1 MKWLVFSLFILVLI
15 TIAVLL
21 YKVVPQI
28 FSYKTNNVM
37 ESRGPRRWCELHNQF
52 YFDPQVCPR
61 CTYFENI
68 ELTDPGRQPIFP
80 GEDTRHRRTFND

>member
-1 MKWLVFSLFILVLI
+1 MKWLALVFVIVILGI
-15 TIAVLL
+15 IAILL

-37 ESRGPRRWCELHNQF
+37 KNRGDRRWCALHNQY
-52 YFDPQVCPR
+52 YFEGMCPR

-68 ELTDPGRQPIFP
+68 ELTDPGRRPIFP

>member
-1 MKWLVFSLFILVLI
+1 MKWLALALLIIVLT

-21 YKVVPQI
+21 YKVIPQI

-37 ESRGPRRWCELHNQF
+37 ENRRPRKWCALHNQY
-52 YFDPQVCPR
+52 YFEGMCPR